1 MSVLVAFINC
11 FSYGYVLLWCLLHRL
26 RSLFLLFRNRIY
38 TLLYNR
44 ATLFKFDLYES
55 VFRFGKDTINNF
67 NVKENRVEI

>member
-1 MSVLVAFINC
+1 MSVLVAFINR

-38 TLLYNR
+38 TFIIYR

-67 NVKENRVEI
+67 NVKENRVGI

>member
-1 MSVLVAFINC
+1 MSVLVAFINR

-38 TLLYNR
+38 TLLYIGT
-44 ATLFKFDLYES
+44 TLFKFDLYES

>member
-1 MSVLVAFINC
+1 MSVLVAFINR

-38 TLLYNR
+38 TLIIYR